1 MLKTFFTRPR
11 KVTKRDINNI
21 DVTQRHLIIKYYKV
35 DATYTLN
42 LPCTNGYIRL
52 TSHSARELIDYSE
65 RLYAVNAPNVKDPLE
80 FKVFAMDFPA
90 K

>member
-11 KVTKRDINNI
+11 KVTKRDITNI
-21 DVTQRHLIIKYYKV
+21 DVTQRHLIIKYTKY

-52 TSHSARELIDYSE
+52 TSHSARELIDFAERTYST
-65 RLYAVNAPNVKDPLE
+65 LAPKVKEPLE